1 MKMLISFLKADF
13 IKSHMLHHHKQIPM
27 LNTPSLDKW
36 LGEILHENGL
46 ASVHATLL
54 DREGKVKG
62 AIREAIAIM
71 EDFRMQKIGGLLG
84 GIDRWE
90 VAIIPS
96 LLNNAETWV
105 EINETCLQL
114 LEELQNSF
122 IRKLFRTKKT
132 APKLALAFEIM
143 MRKLI
148 FVNDLKLM
156 DKEMLAHQVYSEQMK
171 YGFPGLASYCILNL
185 EDASVRSG

>member
-71 EDFRMQKIGGLLG
+71 EENRRVTG
-84 GIDRWE
+84 W
-90 VAIIPS
+90 
-96 LLNNAETWV
+96 
-105 EINETCLQL
+105 
-114 LEELQNSF
+114 
-122 IRKLFRTKKT
+122 
-132 APKLALAFEIM
+132 
-143 MRKLI
+143 
-148 FVNDLKLM
+148 
-156 DKEMLAHQVYSEQMK
+156 Y
-171 YGFPGLASYCILNL
+171 
-185 EDASVRSG
+185 